1 MKPTHP
7 SHSDQPAA
15 NGPRIEGNAIKD
27 AAVGVVEDWPLAPV
41 SPGPRGRRRPAK
53 TRGVFEK
60 AKGSDIW
67 WIRFTDGQGRKRRE
81 KAGTRGMA
89 LDLLAKRKTAVLKG
103 EKLPES
109 MNRRGVLFSELLDDA
124 TAYAAEHHQRGDR
137 KSDYRPALLKELLG
151 ARPADSLTPKDIDRE
166 LSRVARER
174 EWAPASYNRF
184 KAFVSLAFRLGIE
197 NDKVA
202 VNPARS
208 VRRRRED
215 NGRIRWLSAEEE
227 TRLTAAIQ
235 DRFPAEL
242 PAFLLAL
249 HTGMRRSEQYR
260 LTWNCVDFERRQI
273 TIPKTKNGSIRYVP
287 LDNTAIQALLALRD
301 RGKGSGPV
309 MVAAASGHGYSQ
321 GHALKTPREWFA
333 ASCKLAVV
341 PDFTWHCLRHSFA
354 SRLIMAGAALRTV
367 QELMGHK
374 TIAMTCRYA
383 HLAPQHQLD
392 AVRLLDG
399 WGKAKGAAAD
409 ESGSRVQTDTRT
421 DTGTL
426 GRVSDGLPS
435 QRQAIV
441 Q

>member
-1 MKPTHP
+1 MTNSRRTGADHGGF
-7 SHSDQPAA
+7 
-15 NGPRIEGNAIKD
+15 NGPEGLTETGNAAEVGGSKGAQPSR
-27 AAVGVVEDWPLAPV
+27 AAG
-41 SPGPRGRRRPAK
+41 GPRRKPPKVRGIFERVKGSGVWWCHFTDASGRRH
-53 TRGVFEK
+53 
-60 AKGSDIW
+60 
-67 WIRFTDGQGRKRRE
+67 RE

-89 LDLLAKRKTAVLKG
+89 LDLLAKRKAEAMQGK
-103 EKLPES
+103 KLPETL
-109 MNRRGVLFSELLDDA
+109 NRRGVLFSELLDDA
-124 TAYAAEHHQRGDR
+124 TAYASEHHQLGDR

-151 ARPADSLTPKDIDRE
+151 ARPAATITPKDIDRE

-227 TRLTAAIQ
+227 ARIVAAIQ
-235 DRFPAEL
+235 DRYPAEL

-260 LTWNCVDFERRQI
+260 LTWDCVDFERRQV
-273 TIPKTKNGSIRYVP
+273 TIPKTKNGSIRYLP
-287 LDNTAIQALLALRD
+287 LDDTAMAALLQLRD
-301 RGKGSGPV
+301 RGNGSGPV
-309 MVAAASGHGYSQ
+309 MVAAQGGHGYAQ

-333 ASCKLAVV
+333 SACTLAAV
-341 PDFTWHCLRHSFA
+341 PDFTWHGLRHSFA
-354 SRLIMAGAALRTV
+354 SRLVMAGAALRTV

-399 WGKAKGAAAD
+399 WGKAAGAGELA
-409 ESGSRVQTDTRT
+409 GVQTATRT
-421 DTGTL
+421 ATGGL
-426 GRVSDGLPS
+426 AAVGVGLPG
-435 QRQAIV
+435 QAQPIV

>member
-1 MKPTHP
+1 VSK
-7 SHSDQPAA
+7 
-15 NGPRIEGNAIKD
+15 RKL
-27 AAVGVVEDWPLAPV
+27 AAV
-41 SPGPRGRRRPAK
+41 RGI
-53 TRGVFEK
+53 FERV
-60 AKGSDIW
+60 KGSDIW
-67 WIRFTDGQGRKRRE
+67 WVRYTDGQGRKRRE

-89 LDLLAKRKTAVLKG
+89 LDLLAKRKTAVLRS
-103 EKLPES
+103 EKLPET

-124 TAYAAEHHQRGDR
+124 TEYASEHHQLGGR
-137 KSDYRPALLKELLG
+137 KCDYRPALLKELLG
-151 ARPADSLTPKDIDRE
+151 SRVADTVTPKDIDRE

-174 EWAPASYNRF
+174 EWSPASYNRF

-197 NDKVA
+197 SDKVA
-202 VNPARS
+202 VNPARA

-215 NGRIRWLSAEEE
+215 NGRIRWLSADEE

-235 DRFPAEL
+235 DRYPAEL

-260 LTWNCVDFERRQI
+260 LTWDCVDFERRQI
-273 TIPKTKNGSIRYVP
+273 TIPKTKNGAIRYMP
-287 LDNTAIQALLALRD
+287 LDETATAALLALRD
-301 RGKGSGPV
+301 RGNDSGPV
-309 MVAAASGHGYSQ
+309 MVAAASGHGYTQ

-333 ASCKLAVV
+333 AACKLAAV

-354 SRLIMAGAALRTV
+354 SRLVMAGVALRSV

-392 AVRLLDG
+392 AVRVLDG
-399 WGKAKGAAAD
+399 WGKGQTAGVPLA
-409 ESGSRVQTDTRT
+409 GVQTDTRT
-421 DTGTL
+421 DTGGL
-426 GRVSDGLPS
+426 GAVSAGLAS
-435 QRQAIV
+435 QSQTVV